1 MVSSLYVVN
10 RVVLFFA
17 IGCIFVCSAQ
27 SVDLEFLKNLI
38 RIPSVSSDVVEVNR
52 AVHFTKQYGESRG
65 LFCRVET
72 NSLGR
77 SMLWVANVDSKLPDV
92 LLSAH
97 IDVVPVQ
104 SNNQFNPIEKEG
116 RIYARGASDCKEHVA
131 LSLHLMERLAGR
143 VSIGAILGTDEELG
157 GSTTAEMMNR
167 GYGAKKLVI
176 VLDSE
181 QYAITTRQKGLAR
194 YVIKNA
200 AVSGHVG
207 MAKGVLPNAVHDLVR
222 SYENISTKISDYED
236 GSWRNVIMLERVT
249 GNRKN
254 AEIEISIRTAKY
266 GGFER
271 IEKLLHDEFKCDVRC
286 IRKGEAVLIDE
297 NQKYLT
303 DFLNLMRT
311 KWPNRKLD
319 FYHLNSS
326 TDARHLQYLN
336 LPMLILGVDARG
348 AHSDVEYVELFSLS
362 EYTDLISD
370 YLLSR

>member
-1 MVSSLYVVN
+1 MRRFNSVCRIGL
-10 RVVLFFA
+10 LFA
-17 IGCIFVCSAQ
+17 IGCSFVCSAQ

-52 AVHFTKQYGESRG
+52 AVHFTKLYGESRG

-194 YVIKNA
+194 YVIKKA

-207 MAKGVLPNAVHDLVR
+207 MAKGMLLNAVYDLVH

-254 AEIEISIRTAKY
+254 AEIEDCVNN
-266 GGFER
+266 G
-271 IEKLLHDEFKCDVRC
+271 
-286 IRKGEAVLIDE
+286 
-297 NQKYLT
+297 
-303 DFLNLMRT
+303 
-311 KWPNRKLD
+311 
-319 FYHLNSS
+319 
-326 TDARHLQYLN
+326 AR
-336 LPMLILGVDARG
+336 
-348 AHSDVEYVELFSLS
+348 
-362 EYTDLISD
+362 
-370 YLLSR
+370 